1 LIISASRRT
10 DIPAFYAAWFMN
22 RIRAGYCTVP
32 NPFNPNQVSH
42 VSLQPEDVDVIVLW
56 TRHPRPLFPFLAELD
71 DRGYRYY
78 FLYTLLNYPRL
89 IDPKSPPLDAALKTF
104 RELSGRI
111 GPARVIWRYDPIMLS
126 NLTGGPFHQ
135 QTYERI
141 ARALKGHTLRSIFS
155 TVTFYRKTAA
165 RLQELRQQGVEV
177 EAVDARPGGML
188 KELMSAMIRIAGE
201 NGMEITSCAE
211 TLDLQP
217 YAIRPG
223 KCVDDEYIT
232 KAFGLTVTSQ
242 KDPSQRPTCACVV
255 SRDIG
260 MYDSCTFGCAYCYA
274 NKSFELAKLNLEAH
288 DPNSPSLLG
297 WHDVTPK

>member
-1 LIISASRRT
+1 
-10 DIPAFYAAWFMN
+10 MN

-42 VSLQPEDVDVIVLW
+42 VSLQPEDVDVIVFW
-56 TRHPRPLFPFLAELD
+56 TRHPRPLFPYLAELD

-104 RELSGRI
+104 RELSSRI

-126 NLTGGPFHQ
+126 NLTGEPFHQ

-141 ARALKGHTLRSIFS
+141 ARALQGHTLRSIFS
-155 TVTFYRKTAA
+155 IVTFYRKTAA
-165 RLQELRQQGVEV
+165 RLQELQQQGVEV
-177 EAVDARPGGML
+177 EAVDARPDGML

-201 NGMEITSCAE
+201 NGMEITSCAG

-223 KCVDDEYIT
+223 KCVDDEYIA

-297 WHDVTPK
+297 WHDVAPK